1 MNKSKVEAITTLKTL
16 SNKGETKMK
25 LATNRYQVVI
35 EGTKKSINYYGF
47 KTKKEAQMWADKAT
61 EVHNIK
67 QVVIDTK
74 VNV

>member
-1 MNKSKVEAITTLKTL
+1 
-16 SNKGETKMK
+16 MK